1 MPRVRDLLLRFR
13 PTGAPGPAGP
23 SGVPVDRTGELAAEL
38 ATVLAA
44 LAATEEE
51 CTALVEEGRRE
62 AGARRAHAAARA
74 DAMRLGAPSLAEA
87 ERSAASAAVLGAA
100 PPGPANGTDAR
111 LAALDEHARA
121 VAPRYLDHVS
131 AVVSALCEPSG
142 VGSPGQAPS

>member
-38 ATVLAA
+38 APVLAA

-74 DAMRLGAPSLAEA
+74 DAMRLGAPALAEA
-87 ERSAASAAVLGAA
+87 ERSAAAAAALGGAA
-100 PPGPANGTDAR
+100 AGPANGTDELLVA
-111 LAALDEHARA
+111 LGTHAAT

-131 AVVSALCEPSG
+131 AVVAALCEPPG